1 MELEFPRF
9 FLYLATDVCQ
19 DTSDATDELDSDND
33 RRVIYQQKFAS
44 AIVPFF
50 PQRSFFDLRF
60 ELFRFLKIP
69 ARNILRN

>member
-44 AIVPFF
+44 AIVPFSHKGLF
-50 PQRSFFDLRF
+50 LICGSSFSDF
-60 ELFRFLKIP
+60 
-69 ARNILRN
+69 